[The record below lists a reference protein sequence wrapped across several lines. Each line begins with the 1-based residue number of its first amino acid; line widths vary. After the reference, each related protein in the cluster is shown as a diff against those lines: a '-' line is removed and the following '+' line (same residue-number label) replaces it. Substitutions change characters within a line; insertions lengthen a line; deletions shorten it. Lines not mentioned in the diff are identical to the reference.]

1 MTFYRSH
8 QLKNDVE
15 NSGSILW
22 LGTIFNKLSRLCKT
36 SYACLKKTGHLFSI
50 YLPVNTV
57 HTTLDKLNF
66 KDK

>member
-8 QLKNDVE
+8 QLKKAVD

-36 SYACLKKTGHLFSI
+36 SYACLKKLDIYSVSI
-50 YLPVNTV
+50 YLLTWFVQ
-57 HTTLDKLNF
+57 L
-66 KDK
+66 

>member
-8 QLKNDVE
+8 QLKKDVE

-36 SYACLKKTGHLFSI
+36 SYACLKKLDI
-50 YLPVNTV
+50 YSVPVNTV